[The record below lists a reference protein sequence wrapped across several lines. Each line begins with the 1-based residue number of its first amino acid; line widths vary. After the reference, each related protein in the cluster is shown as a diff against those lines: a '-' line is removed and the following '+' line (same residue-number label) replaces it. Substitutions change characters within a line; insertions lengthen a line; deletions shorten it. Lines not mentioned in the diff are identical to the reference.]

1 MNRVYF
7 SMGITFLFL
16 SLIFVAVGIWK
27 GYLKFIWAIVPVVVG
42 TGIFSAIIFI
52 TLVLGMIFLFF
63 SLSEGE
69 KESNFE
75 YGGAIVI
82 GPFPII
88 FGSSR
93 WMIIVSLILLII
105 FIFLLILFL

>member
-1 MNRVYF
+1 MNKSYF
-7 SMGITFLFL
+7 FIGIIFLFL
-16 SLIFVAVGIWK
+16 SLIFVAVGITR

-42 TGIFSAIIFI
+42 TGVFSAIIFI

-63 SLSEGE
+63 SFGE
-69 KESNFE
+69 IDHDTKVD
-75 YGGAIVI
+75 YGGAIII

-93 WMIIVSLILLII
+93 WMIIVSLVLLII
-105 FIFLLILFL
+105 FVFLLILFL